1 MLHLPTIVKMNRTL
15 FLFLILLVLFS
26 CKPQD
31 EKNTK
36 NLLSGEMINNPAQ
49 ILFDTL
55 SHDFG
60 NINEG
65 DKPAYEFKF
74 KNISKN
80 PLVITEVH
88 ASCGCTTPFWPKD
101 IIKPSESNEIKVEYD
116 SEGRPG
122 KFKKSITVTANTQPN
137 ITTLSISGEV
147 IPK

>member
-65 DKPAYEFKF
+65 DKPSYEFKF